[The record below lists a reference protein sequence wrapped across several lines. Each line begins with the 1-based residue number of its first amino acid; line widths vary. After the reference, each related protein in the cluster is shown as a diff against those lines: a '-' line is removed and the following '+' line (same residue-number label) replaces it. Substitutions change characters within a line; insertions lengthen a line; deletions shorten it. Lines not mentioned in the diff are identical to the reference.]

1 MINTRI
7 GVFKLLFVL
16 SLLIPA
22 PRSLLFSLSIDETL
36 TALSPLLPSNPPQFR
51 WDPLFQNGVFNM
63 GSHSCAFSAATRE
76 GETGFLMFDN
86 RELFPVPLPYR
97 DDDRL
102 IFPEAFVATLKDV
115 FTRSFKND
123 STRFRIDAI
132 VIDAGHGGKDSG
144 AIGKPAVNGKAM
156 QVIEKDIVLKTALE
170 LRNLLKLAYPDKRI
184 LMTRETDIFY
194 SLEYRAE
201 VANAVSVKDNEA
213 VIFIAIHANFSNNAN
228 ARGYEVW
235 HLNSGYKRPLL
246 LFSQHNYSE
255 DIAPILNAMLEE
267 EYTSES
273 IILAD
278 CILRGLKQT
287 LGSQVPSRGRKENDW
302 FVVRNSRMP
311 AVLVELG
318 FVSNP
323 QDAVLMTSEDGLRK
337 LTEALYKGIVEY
349 IRKFEYSGE
358 NTATP

>member
-1 MINTRI
+1 MRKTCIS
-7 GVFKLLFVL
+7 VFKLLLVL
-16 SLLIPA
+16 SFLFPA
-22 PRSLLFSLSIDETL
+22 SRSLLFPLSLDETL
-36 TALSPLLPSNPPQFR
+36 TALSPLSPSNPPQFR
-51 WDPLFQNGVFNM
+51 WDPLFQDGVFNI
-63 GSHSCAFSAATRE
+63 GNHSGAFSAAAHE
-76 GETGFLMFDN
+76 GEIGFLMFDN

-97 DDDRL
+97 DNGKL
-102 IFPEAFVATLKDV
+102 VFPDTFVDALKNV
-115 FTRSFKND
+115 FIRSFDND

-144 AIGKPAVNGKAM
+144 AIGKPAINGKTM
-156 QVIEKDIVLKTALE
+156 QVVEKDIVLKTAIE
-170 LRNLLKLAYPDKRI
+170 LRNLLSLAYPDKRI
-184 LMTRETDIFY
+184 LMTRETDVFY

-201 VANAVSVKDNEA
+201 MANAVSVKDNEA

-235 HLNSGYKRPLL
+235 HLNSGYRRPLL
-246 LFSQHNYSE
+246 PSSQHNYSKDLE
-255 DIAPILNAMLEE
+255 PILNAMLEE

-278 CILRGLKQT
+278 SILRGLRQT
-287 LGSQVPSRGRKENDW
+287 LGSHVPSRGRKANDW

-323 QDAVLMTSEDGLRK
+323 QDAVLMTGEDGLRK

-349 IRKFEYSGE
+349 IGKFEYQGAH
-358 NTATP
+358 TATP